1 MTTLLTGT
9 VTFLFT
15 DIEGSTRLLKRLG
28 KTYGEALAEH
38 RKILRAAAS
47 EHAGDEVDNQGDSF
61 LFAFS
66 RADQAAGAAIAAQQA
81 LAAHAWPAGSKLRVR
96 MALHTAEPSTSDEG
110 YYGLGVHRAARIM
123 AAAHGGQIL
132 VSLAAS
138 SVLQD
143 AELEGATLRE
153 LGEYW
158 LKDLD
163 RPERIYQLD
172 VAGLKSVFPP
182 PGRDRPASRPEP
194 APGEEEEELL
204 ERSDA
209 IERLA
214 DSLARVVR
222 TARGRLAVVSGEA
235 GVGKTALLRRFCEDE
250 SESTRILWGA
260 CDPLFTPR
268 PLGPLLD
275 VAETCGGELADVVEE
290 VSKPQAVAAA
300 LIRELG
306 SREQTILVLED
317 LHWADEATLDVIA
330 LLGRRIDAIP
340 ALVVL
345 TYRDDELDRRHP
357 LRILL
362 GALATARS
370 VGRLDIAPLSRAA
383 LAPLA
388 ESHGVD
394 PDELLRRTGG
404 NPFFVTEALAA
415 AETEIPHTVREAVLA
430 RAARLSSGATTLLEA
445 VAVAPPQVEPLLLEA
460 LAAESVDALDECL
473 ASGML
478 RNTADRVAFRHELAR
493 IAIEESLSPNR
504 RLALHRKAL
513 AALADPARGTPD
525 VERLAHHAD
534 AAGDGPAVLRYAPAA
549 AERAVGLGAHREA
562 AAQYGRALKY
572 ADSLPQRELA
582 ELLKK
587 RSYECYLTDQADEAL
602 DALRRAIAC
611 FRDLGD
617 ARGEGDSLRR
627 LANILWCPGRP
638 AEAGETIQQAL
649 AVLEPLGAGPELA
662 MAYAT
667 LASLRKDMCDGDEA
681 LKWGA
686 RALELAEQVD
696 DAGARSHAVN
706 TIGTTELLAG
716 NPAGRA
722 KLEHSLEL
730 GQEFDTPEHVGRAFV
745 HFLQVAAHRRTYELG
760 DRYFEPGLAYLDE
773 RGLDLWRSYLFAFR
787 AKIALDRG
795 QWDEAVELATLVFQ
809 KRVISTFPRIVGSVV
824 LGLVRARR
832 GEPDAGSLLDD
843 AFALGEPSR
852 ELLRIAPAATA
863 RAEAAWLA
871 GNREGIGEA
880 TDAAFALALRYDADW
895 PLGELAYWRWR
906 AGLLTE
912 APPGAAE
919 PYAAQIDGDW
929 ARAAELWTGLECPY
943 EAAWA
948 LADADDEDT
957 RRRALDAFE
966 RLGAKPAAAIVA
978 ARLR

>member
-15 DIEGSTRLLKRLG
+15 DIEGSTRLLKGLG
-28 KTYGEALAEH
+28 KAYGDALAEH
-38 RKILRAAAS
+38 RKILRTAAG
-47 EHAGDEVDNQGDSF
+47 ENGGEEVDNQGDSF
-61 LFAFS
+61 LFAFP
-66 RADQAAGAAIAAQQA
+66 RADQAAGAAIEGQRA
-81 LAAHAWPAGSKLRVR
+81 LAAHKWPGGSELRVR
-96 MALHTAEPSTSDEG
+96 MAIHTAEPSTSDEG

-123 AAAHGGQIL
+123 GAAHGGQVL

-143 AELEGATLRE
+143 AELKGAALRD

-163 RPERIYQLD
+163 RPERIHQLD

-182 PGRDRPASRPEP
+182 PGRESPTSRREP
-194 APGEEEEELL
+194 TPPDEGEKLL

-209 IERLA
+209 IETL
-214 DSLARVVR
+214 DDCLARVVG

-235 GVGKTALLRRFCEDE
+235 GVGKTALLRRFCQDQEQ
-250 SESTRILWGA
+250 SVRILWGA

-275 VAETCGGELADVVEE
+275 IAEACGGELAEVVEE
-290 VSKPQAVAAA
+290 AGKPQAVASA

-330 LLGRRIDAIP
+330 LLGRRIDTIP

-345 TYRDDELDRRHP
+345 SYRDDELDRRHP
-357 LRILL
+357 LRVLF

-370 VGRLDIAPLSRAA
+370 VRRLEIAPLSRAA
-383 LAPLA
+383 IAQLA

-394 PDELLRRTGG
+394 PDELFRKTGG
-404 NPFFVTEALAA
+404 NSFFVTEALAA
-415 AETEIPHTVREAVLA
+415 AEADIPPTVREAVLA
-430 RAARLSSGATTLLEA
+430 RAARLSSGATTVLEA
-445 VAVAPPQVEPLLLEA
+445 VAVAPPQVEPWLLEA
-460 LAAESVDALDECL
+460 LAPDDVDALDECL

-478 RNTADRVAFRHELAR
+478 RDTSDGVAFRHELAR
-493 IAIEESLSPNR
+493 IALEESLSPNR

-513 AALADPARGTPD
+513 AALADPASGAPD

-549 AERAVGLGAHREA
+549 AERAAALGAHREA
-562 AAQYGRALKY
+562 AAQYARALRY
-572 ADSLPQRELA
+572 ADSLPPHALV
-582 ELLKK
+582 ELLHR

-602 DALRRAIAC
+602 DALRRAIEC
-611 FRDLGD
+611 LRGLGD
-617 ARGEGDSLRR
+617 ARGEGDALRR
-627 LANILWCPGRP
+627 LANILWCPGHP
-638 AEAGETIQQAL
+638 ADAGETIQQAL
-649 AVLEPLGAGPELA
+649 VVLEPLEPGPELA

-667 LASLRKDMCDGDEA
+667 LASLRKDMYDVDGA
-681 LKWGA
+681 LSWGT
-686 RALELAEQVD
+686 RALELAEQIK
-696 DAGARSHAVN
+696 DAEARTHALN
-706 TIGTTELLAG
+706 TIGTIELLAG
-716 NPAGRA
+716 NQAGRP
-722 KLEHSLEL
+722 KLEQSLEL
-730 GQEFDTPEHVGRAFV
+730 ARQFDVPDHVGRAFV
-745 HFLQVAAHRRTYELG
+745 HFLQVGVHRRDFELA
-760 DRYFEPGLAYLDE
+760 DRYFEPGVAYLGE

-795 QWDEAVELATLVFQ
+795 QWDEAAELATVVFQ
-809 KRVISTFPRIVGSVV
+809 KRVISTFPRIVASVV

-832 GEPDAGSLLDD
+832 GEPDGSTLLED
-843 AFALGEPSR
+843 AFELAEPSG
-852 ELLRIAPAATA
+852 ELLRIAPAAAA

-871 GNREGIGEA
+871 GDRERIAEA
-880 TDAAFALALRYDADW
+880 TDVAFELAVRYGADW

-906 AGLLTE
+906 AGRLAE
-912 APPGAAE
+912 VPAGAVE
-919 PYAAQIDGDW
+919 PYAAQIAGDW
-929 ARAAELWTGLECPY
+929 SRAAELWTALRCPY

-948 LADADDEDT
+948 LADGDDENT
-957 RRRALDAFE
+957 LRRALDTFE
-966 RLGAKPAAAIVA
+966 QLGAKPAAAMVA
-978 ARLR
+978 ARLD

>member
-15 DIEGSTRLLKRLG
+15 DIEGSTALLKRLG
-28 KTYGEALAEH
+28 KTYGEALADH
-38 RKILRAAAS
+38 RKILRTAVRD
-47 EHAGDEVDNQGDSF
+47 HAGEEVDNQGDSF

-66 RADQAAGAAIAAQQA
+66 RADQAAGAAIDAQRA
-81 LAAHAWPAGSKLRVR
+81 LAGHQWPAGSKVRVR
-96 MALHTAEPSTSDEG
+96 MGIHTAEPSTYDEG

-123 AAAHGGQIL
+123 AAAHGGQVL

-143 AELEGATLRE
+143 AELEGAALRD

-182 PGRDRPASRPEP
+182 PGRDGRGARPEP
-194 APGEEEEELL
+194 TPGDERDELL
-204 ERSDA
+204 ERSDS
-209 IERLA
+209 IETLA
-214 DSLARVVR
+214 DSLTRVVR
-222 TARGRLAVVSGEA
+222 TARGQLAIVSGEA
-235 GVGKTALLRRFCEDE
+235 GVGKTALLRWFCEGQNQ
-250 SESTRILWGA
+250 STRILWGA

-275 VAETCGGELADVVEE
+275 VAETCGGELGDVVEE
-290 VSKPQAVAAA
+290 GSKPQAVASA

-330 LLGRRIDAIP
+330 LVGRRIDAIP

-345 TYRDDELDRRHP
+345 SYRDDELDRRHP

-362 GALATARS
+362 GALTTTRS
-370 VGRLDIAPLSRAA
+370 VRRLDITPLSRAA
-383 LAPLA
+383 LAQLA
-388 ESHGVD
+388 ESHSVD
-394 PDELLRRTGG
+394 PDELFRKTAG

-415 AETEIPHTVREAVLA
+415 AEAEIPHTVREAVLA
-430 RAARLSSGATTLLEA
+430 RAARLTSGATTLLEA
-445 VAVAPPQVEPLLLEA
+445 VAVAPPQVELWLLEA
-460 LAAESVDALDECL
+460 LAEKDVDALDECL

-478 RNTADRVAFRHELAR
+478 RDTSDGVAFRHELAR
-493 IAIEESLSPNR
+493 IAVEESLSPNR
-504 RLALHRKAL
+504 RLGLHRRAL
-513 AALADPARGTPD
+513 AALADPARGLPD

-534 AAGDGPAVLRYAPAA
+534 AAGDGAAVLRYAPAA
-549 AERAVGLGAHREA
+549 AERAVALGAHREA

-572 ADSLPQRELA
+572 ADSLPPRELA
-582 ELLKK
+582 ELLKR

-602 DALRRAIAC
+602 DALRRAITC

-638 AEAGETIQQAL
+638 VEAGETIQQAL

-667 LASLRKDMCDGDEA
+667 SASLRKDMLDADGA
-681 LKWGA
+681 LSWGT
-686 RALELAEQVD
+686 RALELAEQID
-696 DAGARSHAVN
+696 DVEARAHALN

-716 NPAGRA
+716 NPVGRA
-722 KLEHSLEL
+722 KLEQSLEL
-730 GQEFDTPEHVGRAFV
+730 SRHFSIPDHVGRAFV
-745 HFLQVAAHRRTYELG
+745 HFLQVGAYRRDYELG
-760 DRYFEPGLAYLDE
+760 DGHFEPALAYLGE

-787 AKIALDRG
+787 AKITLDRG
-795 QWDEAVELATLVFQ
+795 QWDEAAEFATLVFQ
-809 KRVISTFPRIVGSVV
+809 KRVISTFPRIVASVV
-824 LGLVRARR
+824 RGLVRARR
-832 GEPDAGSLLDD
+832 GEPDADSPLED
-843 AFALGEPSR
+843 AFALAEPTG
-852 ELLRIAPAATA
+852 ELLRIAPAAAA

-871 GNREGIGEA
+871 GDHERIGEV
-880 TDAAFALALRYDADW
+880 TDVAFDLAVRYRADW

-906 AGLLTE
+906 AGLLSE
-912 APPGAAE
+912 VPARAVE
-919 PYAAQIDGDW
+919 PYAAQIAGDW
-929 ARAAELWTGLECPY
+929 SRAAELWTALGSPY

-948 LADADDEDT
+948 LADADDEDNL
-957 RRRALDAFE
+957 RRAFDAFE
-966 RLGAKPAAAIVA
+966 QLGAKPASALVA
-978 ARLR
+978 ARLG